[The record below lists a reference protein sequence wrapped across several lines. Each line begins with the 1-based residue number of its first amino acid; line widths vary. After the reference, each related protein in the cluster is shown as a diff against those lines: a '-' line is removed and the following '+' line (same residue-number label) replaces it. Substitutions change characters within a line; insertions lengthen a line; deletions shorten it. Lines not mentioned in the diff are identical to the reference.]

1 MKNQHLSPDTSK
13 QFHKIPDLDIIDL
26 DQEDD
31 LRAMGSDESGDSL
44 LPDESP
50 ESAER
55 KPRGN
60 QGVFSHIN
68 IHIVLLAVFLL
79 FVAGIIYKIA
89 TFGVHIDLDEI
100 FADGPG
106 EYNDTYDT
114 ILPLLD
120 KSNNPVYM
128 DFSEGSTI
136 LAFGNAPFAD
146 DRNSEDN
153 LVNLMRQETG
163 ATIYNCSISGS
174 YLAALRTERDMET
187 APQDIFHP
195 YWLCQVAAHNQSAC
209 DDYLKALEILGD
221 DAPPEAKEVYDTL
234 QSIRLEEVDAIVLM
248 YDASDYLAGHVMINP
263 ADATDITTF
272 TGGTEAVIEYLQFY
286 YSNVRLIV
294 MSPTYAYAIDD
305 NGDYISSDMKRY
317 GGQDVLSTYAILQ
330 YASCVSRSVTFV
342 DNIYNT
348 ITEDNA
354 EKYLSDNIHLNPEGR
369 KKVAERFAY
378 ALNYYNEASRNSSPP
393 AQD

>member
-31 LRAMGSDESGDSL
+31 LGAMGSDESGDSL

-114 ILPLLD
+114 ILPLYTWTLVRV
-120 KSNNPVYM
+120 PR
-128 DFSEGSTI
+128 FLLSETP
-136 LAFGNAPFAD
+136 L
-146 DRNSEDN
+146 
-153 LVNLMRQETG
+153 
-163 ATIYNCSISGS
+163 
-174 YLAALRTERDMET
+174 LRT
-187 APQDIFHP
+187 
-195 YWLCQVAAHNQSAC
+195 
-209 DDYLKALEILGD
+209 
-221 DAPPEAKEVYDTL
+221 
-234 QSIRLEEVDAIVLM
+234 
-248 YDASDYLAGHVMINP
+248 
-263 ADATDITTF
+263 
-272 TGGTEAVIEYLQFY
+272 TGTQ
-286 YSNVRLIV
+286 R
-294 MSPTYAYAIDD
+294 T
-305 NGDYISSDMKRY
+305 IS
-317 GGQDVLSTYAILQ
+317 
-330 YASCVSRSVTFV
+330 
-342 DNIYNT
+342 
-348 ITEDNA
+348 
-354 EKYLSDNIHLNPEGR
+354 
-369 KKVAERFAY
+369 
-378 ALNYYNEASRNSSPP
+378 
-393 AQD
+393 